1 MSQYVI
7 LNDDYLT
14 SGYVDAS
21 YVGTDSDLYVQSGY
35 VRAGELKTASASIS
49 ATATVSVDGVRT
61 RIGTV
66 LKVSSGTLSV
76 SAGVTKA
83 FAATLEHT
91 FNEQTWADAGTWEK
105 SRAEAWRPV
114 VAVDGLRVAQG
125 TSTFTSTITL
135 DAQGRTTRNPST
147 LFVNLGTMSVDG
159 VKTINAYPVEQLSEF
174 TVDVEGFTNVQAAPV
189 SLSSVFT
196 MPSFTALGIRAG
208 TGTLS
213 SAFTQTADARLNR
226 RGTVLQ
232 ATLGDI
238 SIDGVRTRNT
248 SATINSQA
256 NISIAGKSIRNGTI
270 LSASLGDLDASARL
284 IRSLGTIELA
294 AETSTFIMSTV
305 IFGGTSTASAQFNL
319 TGDLRVFKIDPYRI
333 HNIDSETRIAEIA
346 EEIRLFGVNSETR
359 LNTITQENRTY
370 VVPSETRTLVIQPLV
385 FVNIPGTSRNRRE

>member
-21 YVGTDSDLYVQSGY
+21 YVGTDSDLYVESGY

-61 RIGTV
+61 RKGTV

-76 SAGVTKA
+76 SAGVIKA
-83 FAATLEHT
+83 YSATLEHT

-125 TSTFTSTITL
+125 TGTFSSTITL

-147 LFVNLGTMSVDG
+147 LFVNLGTMSVNG
-159 VKTINAYPVEQLSEF
+159 EKTINAYPSVQSSEF
-174 TVDVEGFTNVQAAPV
+174 TVDAQGFTGIQSGPITM
-189 SLSSVFT
+189 SGVFT
-196 MPSFTALGIRAG
+196 LPPFTPLGIRAG
-208 TGTLS
+208 TATLS
-213 SAFTQTADARLNR
+213 SAFTQTADADLTR
-226 RGTVLQ
+226 RGTILQ

-256 NISIAGKSIRNGTI
+256 TVSIAGKSIRQGTI
-270 LSASLGDLDASARL
+270 LSASLGDLDVSARL
-284 IRSLGTIELA
+284 IRSLGTVELA
-294 AETSTFIMSTV
+294 AQATFFSMSTV
-305 IFGGTSTASAQFNL
+305 IFGGTSTARAEFSL

-346 EEIRLFGVNSETR
+346 EELRLFGVNSETR
-359 LNTITQENRTY
+359 VNTIEQEIRTY
-370 VVPSETRTLVIQPLV
+370 LVPSETRTLVIQPLV